1 MYWTSIF
8 VLVVFSNLLWW
19 RIGLY
24 YCWER
29 VCSDQNCWWKG
40 LDTSPLLHYPCI
52 HIFLIHVIY
61 WSRQAW
67 HSSLFIG
74 DLHWQV
80 SVPGY
85 QARRPRPGEVQF
97 VRHQWRRLHHQG
109 RDDGHCVGHL
119 RDDGPILRTD
129 GRRKHH
135 QRTRGKSI
143 SREFYSIFV
152 YTKHCSVLRGT
163 KQFYLI

>member
-1 MYWTSIF
+1 MGF
-8 VLVVFSNLLWW
+8 
-19 RIGLY
+19 
-24 YCWER
+24 
-29 VCSDQNCWWKG
+29 
-40 LDTSPLLHYPCI
+40 
-52 HIFLIHVIY
+52 
-61 WSRQAW
+61 
-67 HSSLFIG
+67 
-74 DLHWQV
+74 
-80 SVPGY
+80 
-85 QARRPRPGEVQF
+85 QF

-109 RDDGHCVGHL
+109 RDDRHCVGHL

-163 KQFYLI
+163 KQFYLIQYYAVSIYMYILCFIEIEIVYIIIFYMNEI